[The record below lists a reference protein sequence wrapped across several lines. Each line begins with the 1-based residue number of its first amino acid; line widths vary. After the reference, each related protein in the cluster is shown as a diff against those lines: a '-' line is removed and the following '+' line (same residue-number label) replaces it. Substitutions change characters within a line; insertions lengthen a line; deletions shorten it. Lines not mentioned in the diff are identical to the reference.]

1 MEKIGRE
8 RVYVLIFYQTPKSR
22 FDIKRW
28 TAHVIDGGLT
38 ATRLRNLK
46 RRFSQTN
53 QYRENKRRKRIH
65 HHVCRELRRRT
76 GFSIHPYEIHPYMY
90 DESSIDCLLQTSLDV
105 SPPTFWCGEDK
116 QTTTRRR
123 TFLTTSMMM

>member
-1 MEKIGRE
+1 MPTPFDTHVSTKHLISVYEMEKIGRE

-65 HHVCRELRRRT
+65 HHVCREVKTELD
-76 GFSIHPYEIHPYMY
+76 SI
-90 DESSIDCLLQTSLDV
+90 
-105 SPPTFWCGEDK
+105 
-116 QTTTRRR
+116 
-123 TFLTTSMMM
+123 